1 MRESQM
7 KKIIAA
13 AVAGAF
19 VAPVMAADV
28 TLSGSVEISH
38 IDRTSTYTTANIFDT
53 TTVAGDT
60 GIKIQASEEI
70 APGITA
76 TVDINLT
83 GDGLDDGGDSL
94 TLKGPFGSLDVG
106 DTSGAVDS
114 VDDKGDVFKVFDNGI
129 GGAALKSSTS
139 NAAALNTWIAAN
151 SYAENGVSKD
161 AAVQY
166 TLPTLVEGLTVIA
179 TYTPQDGH
187 AGNISGASSD
197 GSGVA
202 LKFSTPFGATFAY
215 AKEDI
220 GTTENSLIGVS
231 GSFNGVGYAYETA
244 ENDVNGT
251 KEDYK
256 SIMVNYSMGDITIAM
271 GNATIDDGGTETSDQ
286 TTYGVHYAMGGAT
299 FFFETM
305 QDDKRANK
313 PDATAVGVVLA
324 F

>member
-1 MRESQM
+1 M

-28 TLSGSVEISH
+28 TVSGKLEMSH
-38 IDRTSTYTTANIFDT
+38 IDRTSTYATNNYFDT
-53 TTVAGDT
+53 TVVAGDT
-60 GIKIQASEEI
+60 SFTIKATEEI
-70 APGITA
+70 GNGITVSA
-76 TVDINLT
+76 DLNLT
-83 GDGLDDGGDSL
+83 GTGEDDGGDSI
-94 TLKGPFGSLDVG
+94 TLSGPFGKLDLG

-129 GGAALKSSTS
+129 GGSALKSSTS
-139 NAAALNTWIAAN
+139 NAANLNTYIAAN

-187 AGNISGASSD
+187 EKHISGASAD
-197 GSGVA
+197 GSGLA
-202 LKFSTPFGATFAY
+202 LKFDTPFGASIAY

-220 GTTENSLIGVS
+220 GTTENSLIGIS

-256 SIMVNYSMGDITIAM
+256 SMMVNYSMGDITVAM
-271 GNATIDDGGTETSDQ
+271 GNTTIDDGGTETSDQ

-299 FFFETM
+299 FFLETM
-305 QDDKRANK
+305 SDDKRANK
-313 PDATAVGVVLA
+313 PDATAFGVEVA